1 MAGSGSRGSRTLGNT
16 LNQVA
21 NVITAL
27 AVLCGAIPL
36 LLRAVHELGWL
47 RSEAERTAVLVA
59 EVRTALQQADH
70 DRDDPT

>member
-1 MAGSGSRGSRTLGNT
+1 MGNT

-36 LLRAVHELGWL
+36 LLRAVRELGWL
-47 RSEAERTAVLVA
+47 RSEAERTAVLVD
-59 EVRTALQQADH
+59 EVRTALRQADH
-70 DRDDPT
+70 DRDERD